1 MSKYA
6 NPGELRTPV
15 VFRKVTRAI
24 NANGFPEET
33 ETALFGGEAIF
44 VKWVNAHGT
53 EVWEHAQQ
61 SVRDRAT
68 LTLRY
73 SPALT
78 DETLLAYRDGTDG
91 PFEIV
96 SADDVEN
103 RHVWLELTVQ
113 RKVSAR

>member
-15 VFRKVTRAI
+15 VFKRVTRTV

-33 ETALFGGEAIF
+33 ETALYSGSQ
-44 VKWVNAHGT
+44 VRCKWVNAHGT
-53 EVWEHAQQ
+53 EVWAQAQQ
-61 SVRDRAT
+61 EVRDRAT

-73 SPALT
+73 RPELT
-78 DETLLAYRDGTDG
+78 DVTLLAYRAGDSV

-96 SADDVEN
+96 SCDDVEN
-103 RHVWLELTVQ
+103 RHEWIELTVQ

>member
-1 MSKYA
+1 MSKFA

-15 VFRKVTRAI
+15 IFKKVTRTV

-33 ETALFGGEAIF
+33 ETALFGGAPILC
-44 VKWVNAHGT
+44 KWVNAHGT
-53 EVWEHAQQ
+53 EVWAQAQQ
-61 SVRDRAT
+61 EVRDRAT
-68 LTLRY
+68 LTLRW

-78 DETLLAYRDGTDG
+78 DETLLCCRAGDNV

-103 RHVWLELTVQ
+103 RHEWIELTVQ

>member
-1 MSKYA
+1 MSRYA

-15 VFRKVTRAI
+15 IFKKVSRTV
-24 NANGFPEET
+24 NANGFPVET
-33 ETALFGGEAIF
+33 EAPVLGGS
-44 VKWVNAHGT
+44 VYCKWVNAHGT

-73 SPALT
+73 SPELT
-78 DETLLAYRDGTDG
+78 DEKLLAYRDGTDG